1 MSCGGCAQALNTAS
15 IHTTTTFRNPPSPFY
30 RSTVF
35 PSLRTFP
42 LGGLLAFMLTLKPNT
57 YYKTRD
63 GRKAFVGCLNPN
75 NAFPTAGYIVG
86 DSAWQT
92 WRIDGSIRSSESPN
106 NFDLVSEWTE
116 PKLRTWKPEEV
127 PLGAWMREKTVGL
140 PSLIVAI
147 TSNSLWRGHGDQM
160 ALDYAL
166 AHYEHSTDGGKTWLP
181 CGVAE

>member
-1 MSCGGCAQALNTAS
+1 M
-15 IHTTTTFRNPPSPFY
+15 I
-30 RSTVF
+30 
-35 PSLRTFP
+35 
-42 LGGLLAFMLTLKPNT
+42 TLKPNT

-75 NAFPTAGYIVG
+75 NAFPAAGYIVG

-106 NFDLVSEWTE
+106 NFLISEWTE